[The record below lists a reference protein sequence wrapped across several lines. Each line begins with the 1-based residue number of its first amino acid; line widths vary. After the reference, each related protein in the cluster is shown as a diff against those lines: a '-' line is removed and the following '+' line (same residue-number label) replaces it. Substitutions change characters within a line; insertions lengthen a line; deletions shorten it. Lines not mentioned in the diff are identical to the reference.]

1 MKTLVFIALFALT
14 AAFAYSQENWQLI
27 SQPGTNTL
35 FANEMISY
43 SFYNEAVGSHGSRYN
58 LYKSTDGGHS
68 YSLIKTRTGD
78 FGCYSIDE
86 LYVLNADII
95 YFAENC
101 QGISTIIQST
111 DGGANWG
118 NAGYG
123 GAFSISMFFLRA
135 DYGYYTFYPG
145 APNDSYFMRNG
156 SAVFVTSKY
165 VFANGYPVPGQTTE
179 IYFKNDSTGLVMC
192 RDSIGNNVVIAT
204 EDYGLSWEEKLSF
217 GGESFND
224 MYFVNDSV
232 GFVAGSAG
240 KLFRTDNFGDSWVNQ
255 LIPEGINLNSIDFA
269 PDGVGYIAGDQGIL
283 LKSTDG
289 GISWSE
295 MISPGPDRF
304 IYIRAFE
311 EDLLNTIDEYGNL
324 YASTGGASIS
334 DIGQDAVKIF
344 PNPAASEVNIRLP
357 YNIKLLGSSIFDM
370 QGRKL
375 KVSNDKT
382 ISLGALASGFYL
394 LEVSTSHGVFRKK
407 FYKK

>member
-1 MKTLVFIALFALT
+1 MKTLATIITCTLCACT
-14 AAFAYSQENWQLI
+14 AFSQESWQLI

-35 FANEMISY
+35 IADELVSY
-43 SFYNEAVGSHGSRYN
+43 SYRNESVGSHGYRYKIYRSN
-58 LYKSTDGGHS
+58 DGGHN
-68 YSLIKTRTGD
+68 YTLIKSKTGD
-78 FGCYSIDE
+78 FGCYLVDE
-86 LYVLNADII
+86 LHVMDADNI
-95 YFAENC
+95 YFAESC
-101 QGISTIIQST
+101 QGISALIRSP
-111 DGGANWG
+111 DGGGTWENL
-118 NAGYG
+118 GYG
-123 GAFSISMFFLRA
+123 GATSISMFFLRE

-145 APNDSYFMRNG
+145 APNDSYFMQNG

-217 GGESFND
+217 GGESLND

-232 GFVAGSAG
+232 GFVAGSGG

-289 GISWSE
+289 GISWTE

-357 YNIKLLGSSIFDM
+357 DNIRLLGSSIFDM

-382 ISLGALASGFYL
+382 ISLGALASGFYM
-394 LEVSTSHGVFRKK
+394 LEVRTSHGVFRKK